1 MSRATLFQAMGLLL
15 LAAVSW
21 GGMFQVAKPLLSQV
35 DAFHM
40 TAIRYG
46 VAALIFAALLAWRE
60 GRAAFSLEG
69 SGSLL
74 WLYGSLG
81 FAGFNLLAFTGLA
94 HSRAEHAAVIMAL
107 MPLIT
112 ALVNWGMRGVRPAS
126 HTLFAIALALT
137 GVVLVVTNGHLSTL
151 SAPGQV
157 SGDLLLLLGALCWV
171 FYTIGAARFAH
182 WSPLRYTTV
191 TCLLGVLSIFTA
203 TAAMTLLDHIHPPSM
218 GALQDGFWA
227 LAYMVV
233 IGAVVAV
240 LSWNA
245 GIRKLGALNGVLFI
259 NFVPV
264 SAFVIGVALGH
275 HFGMAELAG
284 AALVIL
290 ALLFNSLL
298 SQRAQSRVAG
308 TLAMVR
314 QHRRCGPLNTS
325 CTARTCRSTQSS
337 PDPLW
342 DQAPAKYPSKNR
354 SRS

>member
-1 MSRATLFQAMGLLL
+1 MSRASLFQAMGLLL

-21 GGMFQVAKPLLSQV
+21 GGMFQVAKPLLPQI

-46 VAALIFAALLAWRE
+46 GAAFLFAGLLAWRE
-60 GRAAFSLEG
+60 GRNAFQFEG
-69 SGSLL
+69 RGVLL

-94 HSRAEHAAVIMAL
+94 HSRPEHAAVIMAL
-107 MPLIT
+107 MPLMT
-112 ALVNWGMRGVRPAS
+112 ALVNWGLRGMRPAS

-137 GVVLVVTNGHLSTL
+137 GVALVVTNGHLSAL
-151 SAPGQV
+151 AAAGQV
-157 SGDLLLLLGALCWV
+157 GGDLLLLLGALCWV
-171 FYTIGAARFAH
+171 FYTLGAARFAH
-182 WSPLRYTTV
+182 WSPLRYTTL
-191 TCLLGVLSIFTA
+191 TCLLGVLSIFAA
-203 TAAMTLLDHIHPPSM
+203 TVAMTRLGHIHLPTVT
-218 GALQDGFWA
+218 ALQDGLWA

-264 SAFVIGVALGH
+264 SAFAIGVALGH

-290 ALLFNSLL
+290 ALVFNSLM
-298 SQRAQSRVAG
+298 SQRAIVRVAG
-308 TLAMVR
+308 AVAI
-314 QHRRCGPLNTS
+314 
-325 CTARTCRSTQSS
+325 AR
-337 PDPLW
+337 
-342 DQAPAKYPSKNR
+342 
-354 SRS
+354 

>member
-1 MSRATLFQAMGLLL
+1 MSRASLFQAMGLLL

-21 GGMFQVAKPLLSQV
+21 GGMFQVAKPLLPQI

-46 VAALIFAALLAWRE
+46 GAAFLFAGLLAWRE
-60 GRAAFSLEG
+60 GRNAFQFEG
-69 SGSLL
+69 RGVLL

-94 HSRAEHAAVIMAL
+94 HSRPEHAAVIMAL
-107 MPLIT
+107 MPLMT
-112 ALVNWGMRGVRPAS
+112 ALVNWGLRGMRPAS

-137 GVVLVVTNGHLSTL
+137 GVALVVTNGHLSAL
-151 SAPGQV
+151 AAAGQV
-157 SGDLLLLLGALCWV
+157 GGDLLLLLGALCWV
-171 FYTIGAARFAH
+171 FYTLGAARFAH
-182 WSPLRYTTV
+182 WSPLRYTTL
-191 TCLLGVLSIFTA
+191 TCLLGVLSIFAA
-203 TAAMTLLDHIHPPSM
+203 TVAMTRLGHIHLPTVT
-218 GALQDGFWA
+218 ALQDGLWA

-264 SAFVIGVALGH
+264 SAFAIGVALGH

-290 ALLFNSLL
+290 ALVFNSLM
-298 SQRAQSRVAG
+298 SKRAIVRVAG
-308 TLAMVR
+308 AVAI
-314 QHRRCGPLNTS
+314 
-325 CTARTCRSTQSS
+325 AR
-337 PDPLW
+337 
-342 DQAPAKYPSKNR
+342 
-354 SRS
+354 

>member
-1 MSRATLFQAMGLLL
+1 MPRASLFQAMGLLL

-21 GGMFQVAKPLLSQV
+21 GGMFQVAKPLLAQV

-46 VAALIFAALLAWRE
+46 AAALLFAALLAVRE

-69 SGSLL
+69 SGGLL

-94 HSRAEHAAVIMAL
+94 HSRPEHAAVIMAL
-107 MPLIT
+107 MPLMT
-112 ALVNWGMRGVRPAS
+112 ALVNWGLRGVRPAS

-137 GVVLVVTNGHLSTL
+137 GVVLVVTNGHLSAL
-151 SAPGQV
+151 SAMGQV
-157 SGDLLLLLGALCWV
+157 GGDLLLLLGALCWV
-171 FYTIGAARFAH
+171 FYTLGAARFAH

-191 TCLLGVLSIFTA
+191 TCLLGVLSIFAA
-203 TAAMTLLDHIHPPSM
+203 TAAMTRLGHIRPPTM
-218 GALQDGFWA
+218 TALQDGLWA

-264 SAFVIGVALGH
+264 SAFVIGVLLGH

-290 ALLFNSLL
+290 ALVFNSLL
-298 SQRAQSRVAG
+298 SQRVQPRVAG
-308 TLAMVR
+308 GLVV
-314 QHRRCGPLNTS
+314 
-325 CTARTCRSTQSS
+325 AR
-337 PDPLW
+337 
-342 DQAPAKYPSKNR
+342 
-354 SRS
+354 